1 LPSYSYRVR
10 RNPLTSTLHIGV
22 ERPAA
27 PEPVEPEPVEPV
39 IEEPADEPSYR
50 DLQARAKELDI
61 PANQTA
67 DELKAAIEA
76 ADG

>member
-1 LPSYSYRVR
+1 MPSYSYRVR
-10 RNPLTSTLHIGV
+10 RNPLTSTLHVGV
-22 ERPAA
+22 QREVVV
-27 PEPVEPEPVEPV
+27 ESEPEPEPPVVED
-39 IEEPADEPSYR
+39 DEPSYR

-67 DELKAAIEA
+67 EDLKAAIEA